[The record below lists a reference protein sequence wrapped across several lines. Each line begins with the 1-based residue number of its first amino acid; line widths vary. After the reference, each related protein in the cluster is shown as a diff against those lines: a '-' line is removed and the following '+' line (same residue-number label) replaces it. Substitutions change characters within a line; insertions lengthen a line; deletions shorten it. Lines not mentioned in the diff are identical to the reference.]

1 MHLVTTNIL
10 TIHGNANVCLK
21 DILPKVNFKDQSS
34 DNIEMRLRGCMI
46 KQVNFW
52 LLSLNDFVLETEGN

>member
-46 KQVNFW
+46 KQVNF
-52 LLSLNDFVLETEGN
+52 GY